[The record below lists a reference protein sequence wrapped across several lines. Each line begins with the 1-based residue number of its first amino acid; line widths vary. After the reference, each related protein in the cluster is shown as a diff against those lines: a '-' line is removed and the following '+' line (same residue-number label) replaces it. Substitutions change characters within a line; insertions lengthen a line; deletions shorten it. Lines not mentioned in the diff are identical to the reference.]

1 MRGIVVDENVVMEAI
16 EGRKPNGD
24 RALPEGEFVLR
35 LLNSGIRLFV
45 NEAIV
50 KKYHGIGQ
58 KIGTRSRPQGINNA
72 MYGALMQTLADG
84 HRLHHVDGV
93 AADWPGLKKCDKEFV
108 GVALHSGGMLVTG
121 GTRLRELVGGHPAGS
136 AIAYVT
142 AERALAMPDVWT

>member
-24 RALPEGEFVLR
+24 RALSEGEFVFK
-35 LLNSGIRLFV
+35 LLNSSVRLFV
-45 NEAIV
+45 NTAIV

-58 KIGTRSRPQGINNA
+58 KIGTRSSPRGINNG

-93 AADWPGLKKCDKEFV
+93 AADWLGLKKCDKEFV
-108 GVALHSGGMLVTG
+108 GVALQSGGMLVTG
-121 GTRLRELVGGHPAGS
+121 DTRLRELIGGHPAGS
-136 AIAYVT
+136 AITCVT
-142 AERALAMPDVWT
+142 AERALVMPDAWI